1 MARRLHALARGLTS
15 RGVLAKFAAMQM
27 IDVHLPTDG
36 RELVLTRYTEAEPE
50 LSLLLNKLKLVDL
63 LMRLGKRTAC
73 RRSWRSARNVNK
85 TTTPVLQM
93 MSEPIAGISA
103 ITRTRWLAKR
113 RSIWW

>member
-1 MARRLHALARGLTS
+1 MAIISVRRNRKADPL
-15 RGVLAKFAAMQM
+15 
-27 IDVHLPTDG
+27 G
-36 RELVLTRYTEAEPE
+36 REMCPDRSRAAER
-50 LSLLLNKLKLVDL
+50 NKIDL